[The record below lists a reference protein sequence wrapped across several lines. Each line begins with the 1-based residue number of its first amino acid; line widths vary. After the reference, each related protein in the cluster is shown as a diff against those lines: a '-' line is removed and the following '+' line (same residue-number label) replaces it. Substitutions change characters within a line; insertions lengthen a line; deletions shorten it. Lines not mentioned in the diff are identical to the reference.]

1 MDKSTYAFMLGRYAR
16 DLQATLKYPV
26 WRLRGRPAPDN
37 HVYKKR
43 RIKRL
48 ALEHG
53 CETFIETGTFY
64 GQMVNF
70 ARGVFRKVIS
80 VEIYPPFHRENAAQF
95 ARHPDV
101 HILLGDSGKNL
112 PEAICMASGR
122 ILFWLDGHYSGS
134 GTGIGDKVS
143 PIIEELRLIAGAGR
157 KDHCIVIDDRR
168 LFTGSDGY
176 PTLDVTIAELKAINP
191 DYEIAADGDCIVA
204 VPWKS
209 QS

>member
-1 MDKSTYAFMLGRYAR
+1 MEKSTYAFILGRHAR

-26 WRLRGRPAPDN
+26 WRIQGRPAPDN

-48 ALEHG
+48 AQEHRCG
-53 CETFIETGTFY
+53 TFVETGTFY

-80 VEIYPPFHRENAAQF
+80 VEIYPPFHRQNTAQF
-95 ARHPDV
+95 AHDPDV

-112 PEAICMASGR
+112 PEAISIASGR
-122 ILFWLDGHYSGS
+122 ILFWLDGHYSGA

-143 PIIEELRLIAGAGR
+143 PIIEELRLIAKGGR
-157 KDHCIVIDDRR
+157 KDDCIVIDDRR
-168 LFTGSDGY
+168 LFTGEGGY
-176 PTLDVTIAELKAINP
+176 PTLDAAVAELMAINP
-191 DYEIAADGDCIVA
+191 GYKVSFDQDCIVA
-204 VPWKS
+204 EPGR
-209 QS
+209 